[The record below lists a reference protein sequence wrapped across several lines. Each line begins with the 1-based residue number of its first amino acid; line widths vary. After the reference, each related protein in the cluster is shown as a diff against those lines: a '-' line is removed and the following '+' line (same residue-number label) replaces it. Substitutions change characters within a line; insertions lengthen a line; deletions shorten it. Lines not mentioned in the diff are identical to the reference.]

1 VRIEALSKPSV
12 TTTLPSSPTLSSQEA
27 GLSPVLGTRHSAL
40 GTHPSPWRW
49 YSQYYGGSYRL
60 IVLGVIAAIGQ
71 SALLAPI
78 ALLVRHTFDRLIPT
92 RDLRGLVLAALAM
105 LACYLASI
113 GVALWGRIAINRTV
127 KRAIARLRADVLARI
142 LTLPRADYVA
152 ADLGGLHAN
161 IVQDTE
167 RLDAMSDQSI
177 GQLLPTIVTIATLL
191 VALVVISPFM
201 ALVVVAT
208 GLPIIPIGRA
218 LRARARVRHRRFRR
232 AVEGYS
238 TGTLFVLRA
247 FDLIRA
253 HHAESYES
261 RRQGERIAE
270 LEESS
275 AEVNAGNARWA
286 AIEDMIASAGA
297 VLVLV
302 IGGGAVAVGRLSLG
316 ECVSAFVIIALLRD
330 YLRVGLRAL
339 SQVVGGA
346 QSLDALHALVTT
358 PRDQPYGGTRSL
370 AFAGEVALHGVT
382 FGYDPDRPILR
393 DVSLALGP
401 RGAIVAIVG
410 PSGVGKSTLISLILG
425 LHRPQA
431 GTLSADGIAYDDLD
445 LAALRAQMGMVPQ
458 DPIIFNGSVA
468 DNIAYGLPDATP
480 EAIRQAAEL
489 AAAHAFIAALPQG
502 YDTPVGDEG
511 VLLSGGQ
518 RQRLALAR
526 ALLRRPALLLLDE
539 PTNHLD
545 SASVRHFMASL
556 RALPAVP
563 TIVLISHDLDLVH
576 GAATVIYELREGRAT
591 KVGSAKSE
599 VGSKGSSR

>member
-1 VRIEALSKPSV
+1 M
-12 TTTLPSSPTLSSQEA
+12 
-27 GLSPVLGTRHSAL
+27 
-40 GTHPSPWRW
+40 
-49 YSQYYGGSYRL
+49 
-60 IVLGVIAAIGQ
+60 IAAIGQ
-71 SALLAPI
+71 SALLAPL
-78 ALLVRHTFDRLIPT
+78 ALLVRHTFDELIPQ
-92 RDLRGLVLAALAM
+92 RDLGGLALAALAM
-105 LACYLASI
+105 LACYIASI

-127 KRAIARLRADVLARI
+127 KRAIARLRGDVLTSI
-142 LTLPRADYVA
+142 LALPRADYVA
-152 ADLGGLHAN
+152 SDLGALQAN

-167 RLDAMSDQSI
+167 RLDAMSDQAI
-177 GQLLPTIVTIATLL
+177 GQLLPNVVTIATLL
-191 VALVVISPFM
+191 VALTVISPFM
-201 ALVVVAT
+201 ALVVVVT
-208 GLPIIPIGRA
+208 GVPLYPLGRA
-218 LRARARVRHRRFRR
+218 LRARARVRFRRFRR
-232 AVEGYS
+232 ALEGYS

-253 HHAESYES
+253 HHAEAYES

-275 AEVNAGNARWA
+275 AQVNAGNARWA

-302 IGGGAVAVGRLSLG
+302 VGGGAVAVGRLSLG

-330 YLRVGLRAL
+330 YLRAGLRAL

-358 PRDQPYGGTRSL
+358 PREQPYAGARVL
-370 AFAGEVALHGVT
+370 DFAGEVALDGLT

-393 DVSLALGP
+393 DLSLTLGP

-410 PSGVGKSTLISLILG
+410 PSGAGKSTLISLILG
-425 LHRPQA
+425 LHRPQS
-431 GTLSADGIAYDDLD
+431 GGLTADGIAYADLD
-445 LAALRAQMGMVPQ
+445 LATLREQMGMVPQ
-458 DPIIFNGSVA
+458 DPIIFNGTVGE
-468 DNIAYGLPDATP
+468 NIAYGLPDATP
-480 EAIRQAAEL
+480 AAIRQAAEL
-489 AAAHAFIAALPQG
+489 AAAHDFIAALPQG

-526 ALLRRPALLLLDE
+526 GLLRRPALLLLDE

-545 SASVRHFMASL
+545 SASVRHFMDSL
-556 RALPAVP
+556 CSLPEAP

-576 GAATVIYELREGRAT
+576 GAATAIYELREGRAIE
-591 KVGSAKSE
+591 VGSRKSE
-599 VGSKGSSR
+599 VGSAGSRQ

>member
-1 VRIEALSKPSV
+1 MAAPAPAGQGDTAVPEA
-12 TTTLPSSPTLSSQEA
+12 SSA
-27 GLSPVLGTRHSAL
+27 GAAPGVPRSA
-40 GTHPSPWRW
+40 WRW
-49 YSQYYGGSYRL
+49 YSRYYRGGFRL
-60 IVLGVIAAIGQ
+60 IGLGVIAAIGQ
-71 SALLAPI
+71 SALLAPL
-78 ALLVRHTFDRLIPT
+78 ALLVRHTFDRLIPE
-92 RDLRGLVLAALAM
+92 RDLGGLALAALAM
-105 LACYLASI
+105 LGCYLASI

-127 KRAIARLRADVLARI
+127 KRAIARLRGDVLASI
-142 LTLPRADYVA
+142 LALPRADYVA
-152 ADLGGLHAN
+152 ADLGGLQAN

-167 RLDAMSDQSI
+167 RLDAMSDQAI
-177 GQLLPTIVTIATLL
+177 GQLLPALVTVATLL
-191 VALVVISPFM
+191 VALIVISPFM
-201 ALVVVAT
+201 ALVVIAT
-208 GLPIIPIGRA
+208 ALPIVPLGRA
-218 LRARARVRHRRFRR
+218 LRARARVRFRRFRR
-232 AVEGYS
+232 ALEAYS

-253 HHAESYES
+253 HHAEAYES

-302 IGGGAVAVGRLSLG
+302 IGGAAVATDRLSLG

-346 QSLDALHALVTT
+346 QSLEALHALVTT
-358 PRDQPYGGTRSL
+358 PRDQPYAGTR
-370 AFAGEVALHGVT
+370 AIDFAGEVAIEGVT
-382 FGYDPDRPILR
+382 FGYDPERPILR
-393 DVSLALGP
+393 ELSLSLGP

-410 PSGVGKSTLISLILG
+410 PSGAGKSTLIALILG

-431 GTLSADGIAYDDLD
+431 GGLAADGHQYGDLD
-445 LAALRAQMGMVPQ
+445 LAVLRAQMGMVPQ
-458 DPIIFNGSVA
+458 DPVIFNGTVTE
-468 DNIAYGLPDATP
+468 NIAYGLPDAAP
-480 EAIRQAAEL
+480 GAIRQAAEM
-489 AAAHAFIAALPQG
+489 AAAHDFIAALPQG

-545 SASVRHFMASL
+545 SASVRHFMSSL
-556 RALPAVP
+556 RALPEAP
-563 TIVLISHDLDLVH
+563 TIVLISHDLDLVY
-576 GAATVIYELREGRAT
+576 GAATVIYELRDGRAT
-591 KVGSAKSE
+591 NIGNAKSE
-599 VGSKGSSR
+599 VGSVGQR